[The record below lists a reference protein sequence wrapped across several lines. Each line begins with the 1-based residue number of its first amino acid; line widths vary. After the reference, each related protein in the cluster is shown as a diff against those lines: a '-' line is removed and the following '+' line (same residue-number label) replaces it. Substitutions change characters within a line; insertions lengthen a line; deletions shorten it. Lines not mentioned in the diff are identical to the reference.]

1 MKNDPK
7 MTPNWLHNYYV
18 LFYVTFLTFDD
29 YIKMSRVSLK
39 QSIVPLKIVVNCKY
53 AK

>member
-7 MTPNWLHNYYV
+7 MTLNWLHNYYV

-29 YIKMSRVSLK
+29 YIKMSY
-39 QSIVPLKIVVNCKY
+39 VPLTEYRTLKNCREL
-53 AK
+53 